1 MAATTGHSL
10 TLDPMGKCS
19 NMNIMRY
26 GVNVNETTNPKSN
39 CIRNAFFSE
48 TINRTQSK
56 LHRNV
61 HWIVVYKVWVF
72 CSDMK
77 SKMVATAGLSLTLDP
92 MGKMFQNANLIEA

>member
-1 MAATTGHSL
+1 MAATAGHRL

-26 GVNVNETTNPKSN
+26 GVNVNETTTPKSN

-48 TINRTQSK
+48 TINQTQSK

-61 HWIVVYKVWVF
+61 HWIVLYKVLVF
-72 CSDMK
+72 CSDIK
-77 SKMVATAGLSLTLDP
+77 FKMAAMAELSLTLNL
-92 MGKMFQNANLIEA
+92 MGKCFKTLLY

>member
-1 MAATTGHSL
+1 MFPIGSNVKLGLAVATILDFISEQKTKTLDPKPTMAATAGHRL

-26 GVNVNETTNPKSN
+26 GVNVNETTTPKSN

-48 TINRTQSK
+48 TIYQTHSK

-61 HWIVVYKVWVF
+61 YWIVLYKV
-72 CSDMK
+72 
-77 SKMVATAGLSLTLDP
+77 
-92 MGKMFQNANLIEA
+92 